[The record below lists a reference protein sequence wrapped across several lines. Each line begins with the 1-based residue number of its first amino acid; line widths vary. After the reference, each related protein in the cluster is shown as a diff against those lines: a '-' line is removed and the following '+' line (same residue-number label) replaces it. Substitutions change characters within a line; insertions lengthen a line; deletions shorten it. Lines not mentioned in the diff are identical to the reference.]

1 MVSLF
6 SHPASFRFHLTV
18 DTLAFGY
25 LLPAAGRI
33 RVFHP
38 LETCAAG
45 RTQGVVPLKRD
56 NRFGV
61 QKSIRTMKTRMPAV
75 ECNYH
80 ENKLAADRLYS
91 NDEWISTGHAAGLRS
106 KHREECTG
114 ETAQRRHGKDGLT
127 PPYPDVKGKGCKQPG
142 FAAFD
147 IRLRR
152 RYGREKAA
160 SVRPLPPHIS
170 FCCLHPRRT
179 FTQNSG

>member
-6 SHPASFRFHLTV
+6 PHPASFRFHLTV

-56 NRFGV
+56 NLFWV

-91 NDEWISTGHAAGLRS
+91 NDE
-106 KHREECTG
+106 
-114 ETAQRRHGKDGLT
+114 
-127 PPYPDVKGKGCKQPG
+127 
-142 FAAFD
+142 
-147 IRLRR
+147 
-152 RYGREKAA
+152 
-160 SVRPLPPHIS
+160 
-170 FCCLHPRRT
+170 
-179 FTQNSG
+179 